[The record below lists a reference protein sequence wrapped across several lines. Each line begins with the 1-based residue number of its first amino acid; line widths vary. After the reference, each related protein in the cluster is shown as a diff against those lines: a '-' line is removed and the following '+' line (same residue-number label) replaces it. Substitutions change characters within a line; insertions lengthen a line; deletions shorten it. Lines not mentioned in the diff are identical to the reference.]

1 MVRILRC
8 YFSICALSCS
18 LTHICM
24 KPATKHIHFN
34 RGVNPV
40 FSRNLG
46 VILKLMVGADRS
58 FPTLVLNM
66 VEIAFGFW
74 YVLGPG
80 SALLCFSSSAALLK
94 PCATSDALLI
104 CLSASLCVVS
114 NILPNGVTHPALNFG
129 PTYPVALSHRS
140 RTSWFV
146 KYAPGPGL
154 SFP

>member
-66 VEIAFGFW
+66 VEIAFGF
-74 YVLGPG
+74 
-80 SALLCFSSSAALLK
+80 
-94 PCATSDALLI
+94 
-104 CLSASLCVVS
+104 
-114 NILPNGVTHPALNFG
+114 
-129 PTYPVALSHRS
+129 
-140 RTSWFV
+140 
-146 KYAPGPGL
+146 
-154 SFP
+154 